1 MDALSIPHLAI
12 SIEDE
17 VPLCSIYA
25 RALELAGF
33 HTLEYYDGQAA
44 MDALE
49 ALEDAPALVVLDL
62 NLPNLPGK
70 EILRFIRSEPRFSR
84 THVFL
89 ATSDSLAV
97 TSELEEH
104 SDLVL
109 FKPISFSQ
117 LRDLASR
124 FY

>member
-1 MDALSIPHLAI
+1 MDVLTLPHLAI

-17 VPLCSIYA
+17 IPLCSIYA
-25 RALELAGF
+25 KALERAGF
-33 HTLEYYDGQAA
+33 RTLEYYDGQVA
-44 MDALE
+44 MDALG
-49 ALEDAPALVVLDL
+49 ALEEPPSLVVLDL
-62 NLPNLPGK
+62 NLPNLPGR
-70 EILRFIRSEPRFSR
+70 EILRFIRAEPRFSG

-89 ATSDSLAV
+89 ATSDSPDV
-97 TSELEEH
+97 TSELEEN